1 MVTKRKPRK
10 QNSEQGA
17 SAKPARPSVKGKTV
31 ARPETRPDSGVQGAK
46 AAGAAS
52 GASRPAGAADAQ
64 KSAETHKPKRRIA
77 MPQSSSR
84 LKQNKA
90 ARDEGPKAAAGA
102 AASTAAGAGVGAE
115 VRSDTPGKPTP
126 RRRVKSFP
134 VAKAEKTAGKEA
146 EKLEGNVSRA
156 DVSAAEDSAR
166 ASLSSDAAKRRLERR
181 QRKLQHQ
188 AEASGSAGGAA
199 ASERGASGTKGF
211 SLPHVGKGA
220 AVSAGQAADAAE
232 AADAEQGAPR
242 ARKKH
247 MFHISWPVGVALAV
261 LAIVVTVVAVFSWG
275 RWARYDDAAD
285 FQGMWYA
292 NGTTSIVTVDG
303 EKIHLTDDVAYNYTL
318 DTSAKT
324 ITFTFGQMEGHGRY
338 RFSVD
343 RSELVITDG
352 SNFTFWGNLLDDI
365 GWQLGQAI
373 SSIQG
378 NEIQREAAVDGV
390 TVLDRTQTQGAS
402 DGSAQQPADS
412 TSAADAD
419 DGAQATSSTSTD
431 GEGGT
436 GDSDVSA
443 GESSDSADGTTD
455 STFEGAVAEG
465 GIDSAGSNAVT
476 LEQLKS
482 GSL

>member
-1 MVTKRKPRK
+1 M
-10 QNSEQGA
+10 
-17 SAKPARPSVKGKTV
+17 
-31 ARPETRPDSGVQGAK
+31 
-46 AAGAAS
+46 
-52 GASRPAGAADAQ
+52 
-64 KSAETHKPKRRIA
+64 
-77 MPQSSSR
+77 
-84 LKQNKA
+84 
-90 ARDEGPKAAAGA
+90 
-102 AASTAAGAGVGAE
+102 
-115 VRSDTPGKPTP
+115 
-126 RRRVKSFP
+126 
-134 VAKAEKTAGKEA
+134 
-146 EKLEGNVSRA
+146 
-156 DVSAAEDSAR
+156 
-166 ASLSSDAAKRRLERR
+166 ERR

-188 AEASGSAGGAA
+188 AEANGSADGAA
-199 ASERGASGTKGF
+199 TAGERGASGKKGF
-211 SLPHVGKGA
+211 SLPHVGKSA
-220 AVSAGQAADAAE
+220 AVSAGQTANATE
-232 AADAEQGAPR
+232 ATDAEQDTPR

-247 MFHISWPVGVALAV
+247 TFHISWPVGVGLAV

-318 DTSAKT
+318 DTGAKT

-352 SNFTFWGNLLDDI
+352 NDFTFWGNLFDDI

-373 SSIQG
+373 SSMQG
-378 NEIQREAAVDGV
+378 NEIQREAVVDGV

-402 DGSAQQPADS
+402 GGSAQQSAAS
-412 TSAADAD
+412 SSAADAG
-419 DGAQATSSTSTD
+419 DGEQAASSASAD
-431 GEGGT
+431 GEGGDDGT
-436 GDSDVSA
+436 DVSA
-443 GESSDSADGTTD
+443 GESSDSAEGTTD

>member
-17 SAKPARPSVKGKTV
+17 PAKPARPSVKGKTV
-31 ARPETRPDSGVQGAK
+31 ARPEARPDSSAQGAK
-46 AAGAAS
+46 AAGATP
-52 GASRPAGAADAQ
+52 GASWPAGAASAQ
-64 KSAETHKPKRRIA
+64 KPAEQHKPKRRIA

-90 ARDEGPKAAAGA
+90 ARGEESKAAAGA
-102 AASTAAGAGVGAE
+102 AASMAASAGAE
-115 VRSDTPGKPTP
+115 VRSDASGKPTP

-146 EKLEGNVSRA
+146 EKLAGGVSRA
-156 DVSAAEDSAR
+156 DVAAAEDSAR
-166 ASLSSDAAKRRLERR
+166 ASLAADAAKRRLERR

-188 AEASGSAGGAA
+188 AEANGSADGAA
-199 ASERGASGTKGF
+199 TAGERGASGKKGF
-211 SLPHVGKGA
+211 SLPHVGKSA
-220 AVSAGQAADAAE
+220 AVSAGQTANATE
-232 AADAEQGAPR
+232 AADAEQDTPR

-247 MFHISWPVGVALAV
+247 AFHISWPVGVALAV

-275 RWARYDDAAD
+275 RWARYDDVAD

-303 EKIHLTDDVAYNYTL
+303 EKIHLTDDVAYNYML
-318 DTSAKT
+318 DTGAKT

-352 SNFTFWGNLLDDI
+352 NDFTFWGNLFDDI

-373 SSIQG
+373 SSMQG
-378 NEIQREAAVDGV
+378 NEIQREAVVDGV

-402 DGSAQQPADS
+402 GGIAQQSAAS
-412 TSAADAD
+412 SSAADAD
-419 DGAQATSSTSTD
+419 GGEQAASSASAD
-431 GEGGT
+431 GEGGDDGT
-436 GDSDVSA
+436 DVSA
-443 GESSDSADGTTD
+443 GESSDSAEGTTD